1 MRVRVCVCVTSSMRK
16 RTQNVLQKICRQATT
31 LPQLKALDTLATQCQ
46 ELSTEIAF
54 DEVPQIAYWTSW
66 TWEIP
71 PGQNICDKNYL
82 KKSYKD
88 LTHYQPVFHQCS
100 RNSTTISSITTY
112 WTPTPGWGS
121 ALDSEALTNLQR
133 KKAPAFSNMKPSSF
147 PDQYFEGK

>member
-1 MRVRVCVCVTSSMRK
+1 MRVVCVTSSMRK

-31 LPQLKALDTLATQCQ
+31 LLQLQALETLATQCQ

-82 KKSYKD
+82 KKS
-88 LTHYQPVFHQCS
+88 
-100 RNSTTISSITTY
+100 
-112 WTPTPGWGS
+112 
-121 ALDSEALTNLQR
+121 
-133 KKAPAFSNMKPSSF
+133 
-147 PDQYFEGK
+147 